1 MSLLHD
7 IQPFYTFILTLSV
20 ISRPIIIFFN
30 LQNRNYISESWL
42 NLLELDSLIGV
53 LCQVLRF
60 QENIFNEKATPV
72 FDITLSI
79 L

>member
-1 MSLLHD
+1 M
-7 IQPFYTFILTLSV
+7 